1 MGSRTE
7 GPDWKGALMILA
19 AIGLFVLVPAMCA
32 YFEIPWFSLR
42 TENANNGLESAVGL
56 ALESVSPEQWEAAL
70 AGLQAWVRRTG
81 PADHGSN

>member
-1 MGSRTE
+1 MGSGTE

-32 YFEIPWFSLR
+32 YFKIPWFSLR
-42 TENANNGLESAVGL
+42 TEKANNGLKSAVG
-56 ALESVSPEQWEAAL
+56 LESVSPEQWEAAV
-70 AGLQAWVRRTG
+70 AGLQAWGRRTG